1 MRKPKNAT
9 EHHTAILK
17 KSGKQFVALC
27 LELGVVGIGSTRPQA
42 LQSLQAAIDS
52 YLNYAEEVGLPTSR
66 PVAIS
71 ALHEFLFYDAAAK
84 PVKSRNGH
92 AQLTMLSY
100 A

>member
-1 MRKPKNAT
+1 MRSIGKNQNRY
-9 EHHTAILK
+9 TAILK

-27 LELGVVGIGSTRPQA
+27 LELGVVGIGTTRPQA

-52 YLNYAEEVGLPTSR
+52 YLDYAEDVGLPTSR

-71 ALHEFLFYDAAAK
+71 ELHEFLFYDSSAK
-84 PVKSRNGH
+84 PVKSRNGR
-92 AQLTMLSY
+92 AELTMLSY

>member
-1 MRKPKNAT
+1 MRNSGNKNKRY
-9 EHHTAILK
+9 TAILK

-27 LELGVVGIGSTRPQA
+27 LELGIVGSGATRPQA

-52 YLNYAEEVGLPTSR
+52 YLDYASEVGLPDTR
-66 PVAIS
+66 PIAIS
-71 ALHEFLFYDAAAK
+71 ELHEILFYDSLAK

-92 AQLTMLSY
+92 AELTMLSY